1 MSRGRLRFGAAIAAA
16 LAVLVVAVPARPAA
30 AHGVGGIEPTNYESR
45 VVGVKPE
52 LPGVTIR
59 LLELGETVELRNESA
74 AEVVVLGYDEEPYLR
89 VGPDGVFRNER
100 SPATFWNRERTLSD
114 QPPPEF
120 DATAEPVWERIG
132 ERPVARWHDHR
143 AHWMG
148 SEARG
153 RGGRERVVSV
163 WTLELVQGNRTSVV
177 TGEIRW
183 VPGPAPTPW
192 LLGALALAV
201 AVVAGGR
208 TRRWPAVVAASL
220 ALLMGAEVVHVVGQ
234 WGATAGS
241 VPTRLGAAVYSILG
255 VAFGVY
261 ALARLLRPRSD
272 PFDATPLALV
282 AALVMT
288 IAGGLGDLPTLTRSF
303 VPTTLTAG
311 FARSL
316 VAVSLGVGVG
326 TVAVAAMRLR
336 RPLPERTAVPA

>member
-1 MSRGRLRFGAAIAAA
+1 MPGGRLRFGAAVGVA
-16 LAVLVVAVPARPAA
+16 LTLLLVVVPARPAA
-30 AHGVGGIEPTNYESR
+30 AHGVGGLEPTNYESR

-59 LLELGETVELRNESA
+59 LLELGETVELHNESA
-74 AEVVVLGYDEEPYLR
+74 TEVVVLGYDEEPYLR
-89 VGPDGVFRNER
+89 VGPEGVFRNER
-100 SPATFWNRERTLSD
+100 SPATFWNRERTPSE
-114 QPPPEF
+114 PAPPEF

-132 ERPVARWHDHR
+132 GKPVARWHDHR

-153 RGGRERVVSV
+153 GGGRERVVSV
-163 WTLELVQGNRTSVV
+163 WTLELVQGDRTSVV

-192 LLGALALAV
+192 LVVALVLAV

-208 TRRWPAVVAASL
+208 THRWPPVLVAAL
-220 ALLMGAEVVHVVGQ
+220 LVLMGAEVVHVAGQ
-234 WGATAGS
+234 WGATTEP

-255 VAFGVY
+255 VAFGIY

-272 PFDATPLALV
+272 PYDATPLALV

-288 IAGGLGDLPTLTRSF
+288 IAGGLADLPTLTRPF
-303 VPTTLTAG
+303 VPTTLTLAL
-311 FARSL
+311 ARSL

-326 TVAVAAMRLR
+326 TVAVAALRLR
-336 RPLPERTAVPA
+336 RPAPRRAAVPA